1 MSERRL
7 TSLGSDMERKF
18 GHFRAVVDNE
28 WVFVS
33 GITGFDCARDEN
45 SNDAAEQIREMLRN
59 IERALSEAAAELA
72 DVVRALHRSGLGGLA
87 EHLPGYRRDIRR
99 RQVHRDGDNRRLL

>member
-7 TSLGSDMERKF
+7 TSLGSDMERRL
-18 GHFRAVVDNE
+18 GHFRVVVDNE
-28 WVFVS
+28 WAFVS

-45 SNDAAEQIREMLRN
+45 SNDAAEQIREMHRN

-72 DVVRALHRSGLGGLA
+72 EVVRALHRSGLGRLA
-87 EHLPGYRRDIRR
+87 EHLPGYRRDIL
-99 RQVHRDGDNRRLL
+99 RQQAHRDGDNRRLL

>member
-1 MSERRL
+1 MERRF
-7 TSLGSDMERKF
+7 R
-18 GHFRAVVDNE
+18 HFRAVVDNE

-33 GITGFDCARDEN
+33 GITGFDCTRDEN
-45 SNDAAEQIREMLRN
+45 SNDAAEQIREMFRN

-72 DVVRALHRSGLGGLA
+72 DAVRKLHRSRLGRLA

-99 RQVHRDGDNRRLL
+99 QPVHRDSDNRRLL

>member
-59 IERALSEAAAELA
+59 IERALSEVAAELA
-72 DVVRALHRSGLGGLA
+72 NVVCALHRSEPCRLV
-87 EHLPGYRRDIRR
+87 EHLPGYRQDIRR
-99 RQVHRDGDNRRLL
+99 QQIHRDGDNCWLC